1 MIPVAVY
8 PTKIAHNDIK
18 TAIKSSSVKVIDRK
32 LLESMVD
39 KLHKYV
45 QAIVANFDQID
56 PQFIQEHLEA
66 LNLTESGLKRVLLKS
81 VFK

>member
-1 MIPVAVY
+1 MAVY

-45 QAIVANFDQID
+45 PIVANFDQID
-56 PQFIQEHLEA
+56 PQFIQEQLEA